1 MSSEDTPANSLSNP
15 ELIATRKEQGEL
27 LRAKLLGET
36 ARAPWKELQRFFA
49 QGLTLQAQPGVDL
62 LAVAMAL
69 AEDDRPGFEAFMNAG
84 EAGVVSDEQ
93 AAIWYNNDAT
103 LWTVVVKPWVLV
115 QEILAAEEKENEKEN
130 DQ

>member
-1 MSSEDTPANSLSNP
+1 M
-15 ELIATRKEQGEL
+15 

-36 ARAPWKELQRFFA
+36 ARAPWRELQRFFA

-93 AAIWYNNDAT
+93 AATWYNSDAT

-115 QEILAAEEKENEKEN
+115 QEIVPEEDLQTGNR
-130 DQ
+130 

>member
-15 ELIATRKEQGEL
+15 ELIATPKEQGEL

-36 ARAPWKELQRFFA
+36 ARAPWRELQRFFA

-93 AAIWYNNDAT
+93 AATWYNSDAT

-115 QEILAAEEKENEKEN
+115 QEIGPEEDLETVNR
-130 DQ
+130 

>member
-15 ELIATRKEQGEL
+15 ELIATPKEQGEL

-36 ARAPWKELQRFFA
+36 ARAPWRELQRFFA

-93 AAIWYNNDAT
+93 AATWYNSDAT

-115 QEILAAEEKENEKEN
+115 QEIVPEDDLQTGNR
-130 DQ
+130 

>member
-15 ELIATRKEQGEL
+15 ELIATPKEQGEL

-36 ARAPWKELQRFFA
+36 ARAPWRELQRFFA

-93 AAIWYNNDAT
+93 AATWYNSDAT

-115 QEILAAEEKENEKEN
+115 QEIVPEEDLQTGNR
-130 DQ
+130 

>member
-15 ELIATRKEQGEL
+15 ELIATPKEQGEL

-36 ARAPWKELQRFFA
+36 ARAPWRELQRFFA

-93 AAIWYNNDAT
+93 AAAWYNSDAT

-115 QEILAAEEKENEKEN
+115 QEIVPEEDLQTGNR
-130 DQ
+130 